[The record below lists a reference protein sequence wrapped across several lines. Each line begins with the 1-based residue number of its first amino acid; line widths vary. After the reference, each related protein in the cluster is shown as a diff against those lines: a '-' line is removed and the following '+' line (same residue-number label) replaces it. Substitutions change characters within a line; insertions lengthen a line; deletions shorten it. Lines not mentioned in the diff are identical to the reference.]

1 MREGSPNS
9 SSTTNREVPRAAQ
22 LSPYP
27 GHSSGKSL
35 RLKILAIFSHVRSS
49 QVRGDRDFSFS
60 EVKKKI
66 ERIIQDEKAKAP
78 ATATGAALRSAL
90 AGCFVE
96 HDAACDAG
104 IQRFHLLGVGDCD

>member
-1 MREGSPNS
+1 MREGSPNR

-35 RLKILAIFSHVRSS
+35 RLKILTIFSHVRSS

-66 ERIIQDEKAKAP
+66 ERIIQDEKLRPPQAPPGRRYVRRWRAASKSPMVP
-78 ATATGAALRSAL
+78 ATPAFTDST
-90 AGCFVE
+90 
-96 HDAACDAG
+96 
-104 IQRFHLLGVGDCD
+104 

>member
-1 MREGSPNS
+1 MPEGSPNS

-60 EVKKKI
+60 LSEVKKKI
-66 ERIIQDEKAKAP
+66 ERIIQDERLRLKIPTLLAQN
-78 ATATGAALRSAL
+78 ATRYG
-90 AGCFVE
+90 
-96 HDAACDAG
+96 
-104 IQRFHLLGVGDCD
+104 

>member
-1 MREGSPNS
+1 MREGSSNR
-9 SSTTNREVPRAAQ
+9 SSTTNREAPRAAQ

-27 GHSSGKSL
+27 GHFSGKSL
-35 RLKILAIFSHVRSS
+35 RLNILAIFSHVRSS
-49 QVRGDRDFSFS
+49 QVRGDRDFS

-104 IQRFHLLGVGDCD
+104 IQRFHLLGVRDCD